1 MKIRVYINS
10 IKASKKDIQALE
22 KDLKEGKRK
31 AYCTMTKKGNIAFR
45 TEG

>member
-1 MKIRVYINS
+1 MKIQVYINS

-22 KDLKEGKRK
+22 KDVKNGKRK
-31 AYCTMTKKGNIAFR
+31 VYCTMTKKGNIAYR